1 MPRPNKTSLRVLLAW
16 ELGGGF
22 GHITR
27 LASLAHRLLNLG
39 ATTLV
44 ALRPGSDARRA
55 FAVAQRH
62 GPQFRLIP
70 APVVDPRCGR
80 SPGIADRE
88 TLADTMIGFGYDR
101 SELIFASADLWN
113 SILLRAHPDLVISDC
128 APSLNLTAAG
138 RFPLVCVGP
147 PSLVPPRGRPL
158 PNLRVDVRHVSPEAR
173 AREQRVLNALN
184 AIRKANRLAPYGF
197 CGDVWHGDKTF
208 VAGPPSLDP
217 YAWDN
222 SRIHVEPFNLQFGGA
237 VPAVPADVY
246 CYLPGLWEVGSR
258 LACEVTRLNRSCAA
272 FLGQNLDPPPT
283 RDGLTI
289 LPDPSDLV
297 SQLAMTRLFVHK
309 GGLASTWAALQ
320 SGTPQLILPYGIE
333 MANNAALAARLSPG
347 VFIQD
352 PRDIALPTELLEAMS
367 GAGPP
372 RTASGNLG
380 RTCSLE
386 ALIED
391 VLTLCDRT

>member
-1 MPRPNKTSLRVLLAW
+1 
-16 ELGGGF
+16 
-22 GHITR
+22 
-27 LASLAHRLLNLG
+27 
-39 ATTLV
+39 
-44 ALRPGSDARRA
+44 
-55 FAVAQRH
+55 
-62 GPQFRLIP
+62 
-70 APVVDPRCGR
+70 
-80 SPGIADRE
+80 
-88 TLADTMIGFGYDR
+88 
-101 SELIFASADLWN
+101 
-113 SILLRAHPDLVISDC
+113 
-128 APSLNLTAAG
+128 
-138 RFPLVCVGP
+138 
-147 PSLVPPRGRPL
+147 
-158 PNLRVDVRHVSPEAR
+158 VDVRHVSPEAR
-173 AREQRVLNALN
+173 AREQRVLIALN

-217 YAWDN
+217 YAWDD
-222 SRIHVEPFNLQFGGA
+222 SRIHVEPFNLQLGGA

-258 LACEVTRLNRSCAA
+258 LACDVTRLDRSCAA
-272 FLGQNLDPPPT
+272 FLGQNLDPAPT

-352 PRDIALPTELLEAMS
+352 PTNIALPTELLQAMS

-380 RTCSLE
+380 RSCSLE